1 MDGKKTHVS
10 LLMALHGH
18 PFAITEEGLAMIVAI
33 ASRQQISAELLQEY
47 RRQDAERPPSAFMKS
62 PGSLMEGARRLRLR
76 EGGVGVLAVRGP
88 MVRHADLLDEI
99 SGATS
104 MATIAKEIQ
113 FGLDSKDVKSM
124 VLDIE
129 SPGGEL
135 PAELAEMIREADQQK
150 PVTAYVGHW
159 GMSSAYWIGTGAGRL
174 IAHPTAFVGSVGV
187 RTTFV
192 DTSKLEESLGIQTIE
207 MMASQSP
214 HKVSDPMDPDGRAR
228 IQALLDVAYE
238 DFRDGVA
245 ANLGV
250 SRKRVQEDFGKGA
263 AVHARKAAAA
273 GMIHGL
279 DTMEGVIAAVSG
291 GRRYRSTRS
300 AVGSPGAQAMG
311 RTWNEFWAALGIKG
325 NDPVPGLDSDPA
337 PMVAT
342 QPPSSAQEPDSDD
355 PAELRRRLKASE
367 DARIAAE
374 KRADEQASGRQQ
386 EAVAAQERDI
396 RAQVRAWVGK
406 KIHPAESA
414 AIEQTLLALAAADRA
429 NGTSF
434 HGKVVESIQA
444 RPTLHTLDETVVTGK
459 IPAGGHIV
467 DPPISPETPEGG
479 DPWAK
484 DRDRMLQASANGHS
498 PK

>member
-291 GRRYRSTRS
+291 GRRYKPSRVV
-300 AVGSPGAQAMG
+300 VGSSGESPMAGAIRIVRHDNDLPSPG
-311 RTWNEFWAALGIKG
+311 
-325 NDPVPGLDSDPA
+325 SS
-337 PMVAT
+337 MVAT
-342 QPPSSAQEPDSDD
+342 QPPSAPDEDTDD
-355 PAELRRRLKASE
+355 PAELRRRLQASE
-367 DARIAAE
+367 EARIAAE
-374 KRADEQASGRQQ
+374 QRADAQASGRQQ

-396 RAQVRAWVGK
+396 RAQVKTWTGK

-414 AIEQTLLALAAADRA
+414 AIEQSLLAMAEADRA

-434 HGKVVESIQA
+434 HRKVMDSIQS

-459 IPAGGHIV
+459 VPAGGHIV
-467 DPPISPETPEGG
+467 EPPISPETPEGG

-484 DRDRMLQASANGHS
+484 DRERMLQASANGHG